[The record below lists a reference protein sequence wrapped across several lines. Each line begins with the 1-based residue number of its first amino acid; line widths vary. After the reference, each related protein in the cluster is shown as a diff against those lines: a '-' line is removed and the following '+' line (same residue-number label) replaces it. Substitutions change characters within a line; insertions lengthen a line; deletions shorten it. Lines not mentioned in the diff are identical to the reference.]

1 MSKYIFKILQKEDDV
16 LIIVHND
23 IDKFI
28 GTVNQDTFKLPY
40 LKNKDVL
47 KFVTKILNKYS
58 DDILKLDY
66 SIENIDASNIK
77 LNITIYDGQ
86 KHLYEIILKAKDNVD
101 EEKLEEKINN
111 IKNIYNS
118 KILDLDR
125 KYDDMYD
132 ELKKKI
138 NIENINLESG
148 INNKYMNNEYRNYKF
163 KSFQIIKNMNKINK
177 SIEIN
182 EELEEL
188 KYTKMNDNFFIKIY
202 DELKRYN
209 DFINF
214 IFMKYNEKHTN
225 DPIKKTRYVYNYL
238 VESNIYN
245 FIEFLLNIHGT
256 IKIIYLNIDFNKGTQ
271 KLILSI
277 KFLSDI
283 SESRI
288 YKCLPSLY
296 NQDLSE
302 CKLIYHN
309 SNISNISNNTNP
321 KINVFIFEKLK

>member
-1 MSKYIFKILQKEDDV
+1 
-16 LIIVHND
+16 
-23 IDKFI
+23 
-28 GTVNQDTFKLPY
+28 
-40 LKNKDVL
+40 
-47 KFVTKILNKYS
+47 
-58 DDILKLDY
+58 
-66 SIENIDASNIK
+66 
-77 LNITIYDGQ
+77 
-86 KHLYEIILKAKDNVD
+86 
-101 EEKLEEKINN
+101 
-111 IKNIYNS
+111 
-118 KILDLDR
+118 
-125 KYDDMYD
+125 MYD

-188 KYTKMNDNFFIKIY
+188 KFTKISDNFFIKIY

-296 NQDLSE
+296 NQDLSKS
-302 CKLIYHN
+302 KLIYHN
-309 SNISNISNNTNP
+309 SNNTINTNT